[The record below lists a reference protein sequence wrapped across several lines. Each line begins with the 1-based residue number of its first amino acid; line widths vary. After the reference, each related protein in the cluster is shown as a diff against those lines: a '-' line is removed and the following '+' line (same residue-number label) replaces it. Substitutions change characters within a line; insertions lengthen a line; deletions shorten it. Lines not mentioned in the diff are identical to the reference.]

1 MKLCSLFP
9 SLLPLALCLA
19 LLGHSGVAAH
29 ASAAHAATAA
39 NASAANAAA
48 GLVAKVCGKSNHR
61 DLCLSSL
68 QSVPDVGSATDVGV
82 LAIAALR
89 VAATNASDTA
99 ALIQGL
105 LNDTTLSPAVQQGL
119 SDCADHYVDAV
130 EQLDDSVAAL
140 TVKAYSDVRTWV
152 KTAIADAD
160 TCEAGF
166 QQLATGP
173 NILSH
178 RNLIFRQLCNNAL
191 GIVKLLKA

>member
-1 MKLCSLFP
+1 MKMSSLFA

-19 LLGHSGVAAH
+19 LLGHSGVDARGARG
-29 ASAAHAATAA
+29 AHAAPFVIPA
-39 NASAANAAA
+39 NASTAD
-48 GLVAKVCGKSNHR
+48 LVAAVCGTLNRK

-68 QSVPDVGSATDVGV
+68 QSVPDVGSAPDVGV
-82 LAIAALR
+82 LAITALK
-89 VAATNASDTA
+89 VATSNASDTSA
-99 ALIQGL
+99 VIQGL
-105 LNDTTLSPAVQQGL
+105 LNDTTLAPTVQQAL
-119 SDCADHYVDAV
+119 SDCADHYLDAV

-140 TVKAYSDVRTWV
+140 TARAYTDVRKWV
-152 KTAIADAD
+152 KIAIADAD
-160 TCEAGF
+160 GCEAGF